1 MIVYKTG
8 VIINIIKFKKITLYV
23 DCESSIFLGNIKA
36 NEIGI
41 YLPSDEILL
50 NKFEIG
56 IYLPSDEILL
66 NKFNAMNWD
75 VVTDNLIHIK
85 FLIKYSPIL
94 SKLIDNDEL
103 ESIEIEK
110 IFDDQCF
117 NEIKFSN
124 FIELN
129 NGLSFPINALTFS
142 VKDKKILIDNIFEQF
157 LKIEKI
163 LK

>member
-1 MIVYKTG
+1 MIVYKIG

-23 DCESSIFLGNIKA
+23 DCESSVFLGNIKA
-36 NEIGI
+36 N
-41 YLPSDEILL
+41 
-50 NKFEIG
+50 EIG

-103 ESIEIEK
+103 DFKMVEMPS
-110 IFDDQCF
+110 DDKFLNQ
-117 NEIKFSN
+117 NYYIKFN
-124 FIELN
+124 K
-129 NGLSFPINALTFS
+129 T
-142 VKDKKILIDNIFEQF
+142 DKKFFKINSSDYKKVDDINYNYINIDEEFKKLINLE
-157 LKIEKI
+157 
-163 LK
+163 

>member
-1 MIVYKTG
+1 MIVYKIG

-23 DCESSIFLGNIKA
+23 DCESSVFLGNIKA

-41 YLPSDEILL
+41 C
-50 NKFEIG
+50 
-56 IYLPSDEILL
+56 LPSDEILL

-103 ESIEIEK
+103 DFEMVEIPSDEFLNQK
-110 IFDDQCF
+110 YYIKF
-117 NEIKFSN
+117 NE
-124 FIELN
+124 
-129 NGLSFPINALTFS
+129 T
-142 VKDKKILIDNIFEQF
+142 DKKFFKINSSDYKKVNDINYNYINVDEEFKKLINLEWF
-157 LKIEKI
+157 
-163 LK
+163 

>member
-8 VIINIIKFKKITLYV
+8 EMINIIKFKKITLYV
-23 DCESSIFLGNIKA
+23 DGESSIFLGNIKA

-41 YLPSDEILL
+41 C
-50 NKFEIG
+50 
-56 IYLPSDEILL
+56 LPSDEILL

-103 ESIEIEK
+103 
-110 IFDDQCF
+110 DDFEMVEVSNIYDEFLNPKYYVKF
-117 NEIKFSN
+117 NK
-124 FIELN
+124 
-129 NGLSFPINALTFS
+129 T
-142 VKDKKILIDNIFEQF
+142 DKKFFEVNSTDYKQMNNIDYNYINVEKELIDLLNKEVI
-157 LKIEKI
+157 
-163 LK
+163 

>member
-1 MIVYKTG
+1 MIVYKNG

-23 DCESSIFLGNIKA
+23 DCESSVFLGNIKA
-36 NEIGI
+36 N
-41 YLPSDEILL
+41 
-50 NKFEIG
+50 EIG

-103 ESIEIEK
+103 DFKMVEMPS
-110 IFDDQCF
+110 DDKFLNQNYYIKF
-117 NEIKFSN
+117 NE
-124 FIELN
+124 
-129 NGLSFPINALTFS
+129 T
-142 VKDKKILIDNIFEQF
+142 DKKFFKINSSDYKKVNNINYNYINVDEEFKKLINLEWF
-157 LKIEKI
+157 
-163 LK
+163 

>member
-8 VIINIIKFKKITLYV
+8 EMINIIKFKKITLYI
-23 DCESSIFLGNIKA
+23 DCESSVFLGNIKV
-36 NEIGI
+36 N
-41 YLPSDEILL
+41 
-50 NKFEIG
+50 EIG

-103 ESIEIEK
+103 DFKMVEMPS
-110 IFDDQCF
+110 DDKFLNQNYYIKF
-117 NEIKFSN
+117 NE
-124 FIELN
+124 
-129 NGLSFPINALTFS
+129 T
-142 VKDKKILIDNIFEQF
+142 DKKFFKINSSDYKKVNDINYNYINIDEEFKKLINLEWF
-157 LKIEKI
+157 
-163 LK
+163 

>member
-23 DCESSIFLGNIKA
+23 DCESSVFLGNIKA
-36 NEIGI
+36 N
-41 YLPSDEILL
+41 
-50 NKFEIG
+50 EIG

-103 ESIEIEK
+103 DFKMVEMPS
-110 IFDDQCF
+110 DDKFLNQ
-117 NEIKFSN
+117 NYYIKF
-124 FIELN
+124 N
-129 NGLSFPINALTFS
+129 NT
-142 VKDKKILIDNIFEQF
+142 DKKFFKINSSDYKKVDDINYNYINVDEEFKKLINLE
-157 LKIEKI
+157 
-163 LK
+163 

>member
-1 MIVYKTG
+1 MIVYKIG

-23 DCESSIFLGNIKA
+23 DCESSVFLGNIKA
-36 NEIGI
+36 N
-41 YLPSDEILL
+41 
-50 NKFEIG
+50 EIG

-103 ESIEIEK
+103 DFKMVEMPS
-110 IFDDQCF
+110 DDKFLNQ
-117 NEIKFSN
+117 NYYIKFN
-124 FIELN
+124 K
-129 NGLSFPINALTFS
+129 T
-142 VKDKKILIDNIFEQF
+142 DKKFFKINSSDYKKVNNINYNYINVDEEFKKLINLE
-157 LKIEKI
+157 
-163 LK
+163 

>member
-8 VIINIIKFKKITLYV
+8 EIISIIKFKKITLYI
-23 DCESSIFLGNIKA
+23 DGESSIFLGNIKS

-41 YLPSDEILL
+41 YS
-50 NKFEIG
+50 
-56 IYLPSDEILL
+56 PSDEILL

-103 ESIEIEK
+103 DFKMVEVSNAYDEFLNPKYYIEFNK
-110 IFDDQCF
+110 I
-117 NEIKFSN
+117 
-124 FIELN
+124 
-129 NGLSFPINALTFS
+129 
-142 VKDKKILIDNIFEQF
+142 DKKFFKVISTDYKKVNNIYYNYINVEKELIDLLNEEVI
-157 LKIEKI
+157 
-163 LK
+163 

>member
-1 MIVYKTG
+1 MIVYKIG

-23 DCESSIFLGNIKA
+23 DCESSVFLGNIKA
-36 NEIGI
+36 N
-41 YLPSDEILL
+41 
-50 NKFEIG
+50 EIG

-103 ESIEIEK
+103 DFKMVEMPS
-110 IFDDQCF
+110 DDEFLNQKYY
-117 NEIKFSN
+117 IKFN
-124 FIELN
+124 K
-129 NGLSFPINALTFS
+129 T
-142 VKDKKILIDNIFEQF
+142 DKKFFKINSSDYKKVNDINYNYINVDEEFKKLINLEWF
-157 LKIEKI
+157 
-163 LK
+163 

>member
-1 MIVYKTG
+1 MIVYKIG

-23 DCESSIFLGNIKA
+23 DCESSVFLGNIKA
-36 NEIGI
+36 N
-41 YLPSDEILL
+41 
-50 NKFEIG
+50 EIG

-103 ESIEIEK
+103 
-110 IFDDQCF
+110 DDFEMVEVSNIYDEFLNPKYYVKF
-117 NEIKFSN
+117 NK
-124 FIELN
+124 
-129 NGLSFPINALTFS
+129 T
-142 VKDKKILIDNIFEQF
+142 DKKFFEVNSTDYKQINNIDYNYINVEKELIDLLNKEVI
-157 LKIEKI
+157 
-163 LK
+163 

>member
-8 VIINIIKFKKITLYV
+8 EMVSIIKFKKITLYI
-23 DCESSIFLGNIKA
+23 DGESSIFLGNIKA
-36 NEIGI
+36 N
-41 YLPSDEILL
+41 
-50 NKFEIG
+50 EIG

-103 ESIEIEK
+103 DFEIVEVSSVYDEFLNPKYYIE
-110 IFDDQCF
+110 F
-117 NEIKFSN
+117 NK
-124 FIELN
+124 
-129 NGLSFPINALTFS
+129 T
-142 VKDKKILIDNIFEQF
+142 DKKFFEVNSTDYKKVNNIDYNYINVEKELIDLLNKEVI
-157 LKIEKI
+157 
-163 LK
+163 

>member
-1 MIVYKTG
+1 MIVYKIG

-23 DCESSIFLGNIKA
+23 DCESSVFLGNIKA
-36 NEIGI
+36 N
-41 YLPSDEILL
+41 
-50 NKFEIG
+50 EIG

-103 ESIEIEK
+103 DFEMVEMPS
-110 IFDDQCF
+110 DDKFLNQKYYIKF
-117 NEIKFSN
+117 NE
-124 FIELN
+124 
-129 NGLSFPINALTFS
+129 T
-142 VKDKKILIDNIFEQF
+142 DKKFFKINSSDYKKVDDINYNYINVDEEFKKLINLE
-157 LKIEKI
+157 
-163 LK
+163 

>member
-8 VIINIIKFKKITLYV
+8 VIIDIIKFKKITLYV
-23 DCESSIFLGNIKA
+23 DCESSVFLGNIKT
-36 NEIGI
+36 N
-41 YLPSDEILL
+41 
-50 NKFEIG
+50 EIG

-103 ESIEIEK
+103 DFKMVEMPSDEFLNQKYYIK
-110 IFDDQCF
+110 F
-117 NEIKFSN
+117 NE
-124 FIELN
+124 
-129 NGLSFPINALTFS
+129 T
-142 VKDKKILIDNIFEQF
+142 DKKFFKINSSDYKKVDDINYNYINVDEEFKKLINLE
-157 LKIEKI
+157 
-163 LK
+163 